1 MAFYGKNE
9 RWWREL
15 LSGGNPVMPFRHL
28 RHLFGILPASP
39 RCKFCYGAFD
49 GRGSILMRLIGKRPS
64 GLTPQLCNQC
74 EAMAR
79 TIPGGAEIELTMLFA
94 DVRGSTSLAERMSPL
109 EYSQLI
115 NRFYVIGT
123 EVLVDTR
130 ALVDRLVGDQVV
142 GLYVPG
148 FAGRK
153 HAQLAAR
160 AAKEFLRRTGH
171 EEGNQ
176 RWVEVGISEDY
187 SPVNQFTS
195 APMNPFGWSP

>member
-1 MAFYGKNE
+1 
-9 RWWREL
+9 
-15 LSGGNPVMPFRHL
+15 MPFRHL

-79 TIPGGAEIELTMLFA
+79 TISGGAEIELTMLFA

-153 HAQLAAR
+153 HAQLAAG
-160 AAKEFLRRTGH
+160 AAKEFLRRTDH
-171 EEGNQ
+171 VEGNQ

>member
-1 MAFYGKNE
+1 
-9 RWWREL
+9 
-15 LSGGNPVMPFRHL
+15 
-28 RHLFGILPASP
+28 
-39 RCKFCYGAFD
+39 
-49 GRGSILMRLIGKRPS
+49 
-64 GLTPQLCNQC
+64 
-74 EAMAR
+74 MAR

-94 DVRGSTSLAERMSPL
+94 DVRDSTSLAEWMSPL

-115 NRFYVIGT
+115 NRFYIVGT

-153 HAQLAAR
+153 HAQLAVR

-176 RWVEVGISEDY
+176 RWVEVGIGIHTDVAFVGAVGTGGGATDITVLGDAPNTAARLSSSAAAGDILISSAAYSNLGPLDDNLETRILELKGKSE
-187 SPVNQFTS
+187 PVTVHVIKAS
-195 APMNPFGWSP
+195 